1 MASSPFCAAAAACR
15 LAVPA
20 ERAPVTR
27 LRRGLVVAVR
37 AAAGAG
43 GGANPVIRQE
53 EDKVLVDAAVLP
65 TATGDVAKPLTASP
79 RFEAVLSIGT
89 HMIPHPRKSASG
101 GEDSLFTASGAG
113 GVFGIADGVS
123 GWAEKDVNPALFSR
137 ELMRNSSN
145 FLNDDEVN
153 RDPQILLMKA
163 HAATSSVG
171 SATVIIAMLEKT
183 GTLKIASVGDCGLKI
198 IRKGQVVFSIYPQ
211 EHYFDCPYQISS
223 EAAGQTYQD
232 ALVCTVNL
240 MEGDTIVSG
249 SDGLFDNIFDQEII
263 SIISESAGVD
273 ESAKALAELARKH
286 SVDVTFD
293 SPYSIEARSRG
304 FDVPWWKK
312 LLGAKLIGMHKLC
325 AKIPCSIFHLTR
337 SVSSLVPKFRYTAG
351 GKMDD
356 ITVVVARM
364 NKVAV
369 PEEEGGGDI

>member
-1 MASSPFCAAAAACR
+1 MQKSSRSRFS
-15 LAVPA
+15 LQ
-20 ERAPVTR
+20 
-27 LRRGLVVAVR
+27 VVGKILYLQQA
-37 AAAGAG
+37 
-43 GGANPVIRQE
+43 
-53 EDKVLVDAAVLP
+53 VLVEYLELQMVCQVIL
-65 TATGDVAKPLTASP
+65 
-79 RFEAVLSIGT
+79 LST
-89 HMIPHPRKSASG
+89 DR
-101 GEDSLFTASGAG
+101 
-113 GVFGIADGVS
+113 
-123 GWAEKDVNPALFSR
+123 WAEKDVNPALFSR

-145 FLNDDEVN
+145 FLDDDEVN

-171 SATVIIAMLEKT
+171 SATVIIAVLEKT

-211 EHYFDCPYQISS
+211 EHYFDCPYQLSS

-232 ALVCTVNL
+232 ALVCSVNL
-240 MEGDTIVSG
+240 LEGDTIVSG

-263 SIISESAGVD
+263 SIISESPGVD
-273 ESAKALAELARKH
+273 ETAKALAELARKH

-312 LLGAKLIGMHKLC
+312 LLGAKL
-325 AKIPCSIFHLTR
+325 T
-337 SVSSLVPKFRYTAG
+337 G

-364 NKVAV
+364 NTVAV
-369 PEEEGGGDI
+369 PGAEGGSI